1 MTHDLLNEEEK
12 LGEEERED
20 DKFLWINAA
29 TSVGW
34 MSISQMNVQGLMESE
49 MCVMD
54 GAKSMLKDNIVYH
67 IIFMLKKKKKKKT
80 WLVLVWWTLQC
91 WLG

>member
-1 MTHDLLNEEEK
+1 
-12 LGEEERED
+12 
-20 DKFLWINAA
+20 
-29 TSVGW
+29 
-34 MSISQMNVQGLMESE
+34 MNVQGLMESE

-67 IIFMLKKKKKKKT
+67 IIFMLKKKKKI
-80 WLVLVWWTLQC
+80 WLVLVWWTLQG